1 MPIKAQLETALKDSM
16 RSGDELQKRVLRM
29 ALSAIRLA
37 EVDRGVE
44 LDDAGVL
51 AILQKEMKSY
61 QETCDE
67 SQNAGRIDL
76 ADKAKAEMGVLQAF
90 LPQQLSP
97 DELESIVRQVI
108 AEVGATSAKEMG
120 LVMKRLIPRLQGRAT
135 GDQAS
140 QIVRKLLL

>member
-1 MPIKAQLETALKDSM
+1 M

-37 EVDRGVE
+37 EVDKGVE

-67 SQNAGRIDL
+67 SQNAGRSDL
-76 ADKAKAEMGVLQAF
+76 AEKAKAEMGVLQAF

-97 DELESIVRQVI
+97 EELERYRAPGDCRSRGD
-108 AEVGATSAKEMG
+108 EPKDMG
-120 LVMKRLIPRLQGRAT
+120 LVMKTLVPRLQGRAT

-140 QIVRKLLL
+140 QSGAKAVIVDVPAHVRQVE